1 MTYWSH
7 SRRSMKGTSM
17 VSIKRYFQVYAD
29 YKSGK
34 PGDAG
39 YLEFKAYGWGV
50 DSVLL
55 TQLRTLPKQ
64 YNLDLKKLIHLPV
77 GTLGHEYAKH
87 MKKYGIQPLE
97 ISADLQA
104 DAEENPFAL
113 RLLTV
118 HDIYHVLLGF
128 DITYAGEAGVFAF
141 KAAQGDSRML
151 PILQPLALV
160 GICLMKPKS
169 MWQTIANFRRG
180 RSLGK
185 QAKCLLTYR
194 FADNWA
200 KPVSEI
206 RSEMGLSENSNW

>member
-1 MTYWSH
+1 
-7 SRRSMKGTSM
+7 M
-17 VSIKRYFQVYAD
+17 VSIKRYFQIYTD

-39 YLEFKAYGWGV
+39 YLEFKAYGWGA
-50 DSVLL
+50 DSDLL

-64 YNLDLKKLIHLPV
+64 YDLDLEQLIQLPV
-77 GTLGHEYAKH
+77 GTLGYEYAKH

-104 DAEENPFAL
+104 DAEENPFEI

-141 KAAQGDSRML
+141 KAAQGYSRML
-151 PILQPLALV
+151 PILQPLALI
-160 GICLMKPKS
+160 GICLMRPKS
-169 MWQTIANFRRG
+169 VRQTVANFRRG

-194 FADNWA
+194 FAENWT

-206 RSEMGLSENSNW
+206 RAETGLIEKFDSVTQEVGDVLAQPL

>member
-1 MTYWSH
+1 MIT
-7 SRRSMKGTSM
+7 
-17 VSIKRYFQVYAD
+17 IKRYFQAYTD

-39 YLEFKAYGWGV
+39 YAEFKAYGWGA
-50 DSVLL
+50 DSELL
-55 TQLRTLPKQ
+55 AQLRTLPRQ
-64 YNLDLKKLIHLPV
+64 YDLDLDNLIRLPA

-87 MKKYGIQPLE
+87 MQKYNIQPLE

-128 DITYAGEAGVFAF
+128 DITFAGEAGVFAF
-141 KAAQGDSRML
+141 KAAQGYSRML

-160 GICLMKPKS
+160 GICLMRPKS
-169 MWQTIANFRRG
+169 IRQVIANFRRG

-194 FADNWA
+194 FTENWA
-200 KPVSEI
+200 KSVDEI
-206 RSEMGLSENSNW
+206 RTEMGLVEKQNPVAQEVGNVLAQTL

>member
-1 MTYWSH
+1 M
-7 SRRSMKGTSM
+7 M
-17 VSIKRYFQVYAD
+17 
-29 YKSGK
+29 
-34 PGDAG
+34 
-39 YLEFKAYGWGV
+39 
-50 DSVLL
+50 
-55 TQLRTLPKQ
+55 QLPA
-64 YNLDLKKLIHLPV
+64 

-104 DAEENPFAL
+104 DAEENPLAL
-113 RLLTV
+113 RLLSV

-128 DITYAGEAGVFAF
+128 NITYAGEAGVFAF
-141 KAAQGDSRML
+141 KAAQGYSKVL
-151 PILQPLALV
+151 PLLQPLALI
-160 GICLMKPKS
+160 GICLMRPKNVRQI
-169 MWQTIANFRRG
+169 MANFRRG

-206 RSEMGLSENSNW
+206 RAEMGLIEQSDSVTQEIGSALAQPL

>member
-1 MTYWSH
+1 
-7 SRRSMKGTSM
+7 M
-17 VSIKRYFQVYAD
+17 VSIKRYFQIYKD

-39 YLEFKAYGWGV
+39 YLEFKAYGWGAAPA
-50 DSVLL
+50 LL
-55 TQLRTLPKQ
+55 DQLRASPKQ
-64 YNLDLKKLIHLPV
+64 YDLDLDQMMQLPA

-104 DAEENPFAL
+104 DAEENPLAL
-113 RLLTV
+113 RLLSV

-128 DITYAGEAGVFAF
+128 NITYAGEAGVFAF
-141 KAAQGDSRML
+141 KAAQGYSKML
-151 PILQPLALV
+151 PLLQPLALIA
-160 GICLMKPKS
+160 ICLMRPKS
-169 MWQTIANFRRG
+169 IRQTIANFRRG

-185 QAKCLLTYR
+185 QANCLLTYR
-194 FADNWA
+194 FAENWA

-206 RSEMGLSENSNW
+206 RAEMGLIEKSNPVTREVGNALAQPL